1 MQSYSKILY
10 NCRFGIYILAIH
22 ELDTFAAMN
31 LQPQKHA
38 LTRGVKPHICLT
50 QWKVAAWR

>member
-1 MQSYSKILY
+1 MHFSYP
-10 NCRFGIYILAIH
+10 H
-22 ELDTFAAMN
+22 ELDIFAAMN

-38 LTRGVKPHICLT
+38 LTRAVKPHICLT